1 VYVVEY
7 AGIKQYD
14 DWILIFMRI
23 SSFLLPFFTILA
35 GIGGYYLRLSERL
48 NVFDAVTGLPDR
60 NAATTFWLI
69 VLSCVLVAGV
79 LIFSIRVAARH
90 KALSGF
96 ENAFGTD
103 PFAYPV
109 VFAFIGVIWLIGTFL
124 YFFGLNLNELFS
136 ISDMLF
142 MAFSAIASVSV
153 TLFAIFMYQDSRRNS
168 LYALSI
174 APTVF
179 ICFWLVL
186 LYKENASNPILLSY
200 VYQSTALVATALCF
214 YFTSGFL
221 YGKPAPGKAVFAY
234 YTSIYFCIVT
244 LADGHPFGV
253 NMIIVAIIAM
263 NIVHSF
269 MLLRNLQSK

>member
-1 VYVVEY
+1 
-7 AGIKQYD
+7 
-14 DWILIFMRI
+14 MRI
-23 SSFLLPFFTILA
+23 SSFFLPFFTILA
-35 GIGGYYLRLSERL
+35 GISGFYLRLSERL

-69 VLSCVLVAGV
+69 VLSGAFAVGI
-79 LIFSIRVAARH
+79 LIFSIRVTAKH

-109 VFAFIGVIWLIGTFL
+109 IFASIGIIWLIGTFL
-124 YFFGLNLNELFS
+124 YFFGLNLFEYFVVSDILF
-136 ISDMLF
+136 I
-142 MAFSAIASVSV
+142 AFSTISAISV
-153 TLFAIFMYQDSRRNS
+153 TLFAIFMYQDSRRIA

-200 VYQSTALVATALCF
+200 VYLCIALVTTALSF

-234 YTSIYFCIVT
+234 YTSVYFCIVT
-244 LADGHPFGV
+244 LADGHPFSV
-253 NMIIVAIIAM
+253 NMILVAVIAA

-269 MLLRNLQSK
+269 MLLRNLQRK

>member
-1 VYVVEY
+1 
-7 AGIKQYD
+7 
-14 DWILIFMRI
+14 MRI
-23 SSFLLPFFTILA
+23 SSFFLPFFTILA
-35 GIGGYYLRLSERL
+35 GIGGFYLRLSERL

-69 VLSCVLVAGV
+69 VFSVVFAVGI
-79 LIFSIRVAARH
+79 LIFSIRVAAKH

-103 PFAYPV
+103 PFAYPI
-109 VFAFIGVIWLIGTFL
+109 VFTFIGVIWFIGTVL
-124 YFFGLNLNELFS
+124 YFLGLNIGVYFAV
-136 ISDMLF
+136 SDMLF
-142 MAFSAIASVSV
+142 IAFSTISAVSV
-153 TLFAIFMYQDSRRNS
+153 TLFAIFMYQDSRRNA

-179 ICFWLVL
+179 ICFWLVFV
-186 LYKENASNPILLSY
+186 YKENASNPILLSY
-200 VYQSTALVATALCF
+200 VYQCIALVTTALSF

-234 YTSIYFCIVT
+234 YTSIYFCIMM
-244 LADGHPFGV
+244 LAEGLPFSV
-253 NMIIVAIIAM
+253 NMIIVAIIAT

>member
-1 VYVVEY
+1 
-7 AGIKQYD
+7 
-14 DWILIFMRI
+14 MRI
-23 SSFLLPFFTILA
+23 SSFFLPFFTILA
-35 GIGGYYLRLSERL
+35 GIGGFYLRLSEHL
-48 NVFDAVTGLPDR
+48 NVFDAVTGLPER
-60 NAATTFWLI
+60 NAATTFWLV
-69 VLSCVLVAGV
+69 VLSGAFAIGI
-79 LIFSIRVAARH
+79 LIFSIRVTVKH

-109 VFAFIGVIWLIGTFL
+109 IFAFIGIVWLIGTFL
-124 YFFGLNLNELFS
+124 YFFGLNINEIFAVSDILF
-136 ISDMLF
+136 I
-142 MAFSAIASVSV
+142 AFSTIAAVSV
-153 TLFAIFMYQDSRRNS
+153 TLFAIFMYQDSRRNA

-179 ICFWLVL
+179 MCFWLVF
-186 LYKENASNPILLSY
+186 LYRENASNPVLLNY
-200 VYQSTALVATALCF
+200 VYQCIALVTTALCF

-221 YGKPAPGKAVFAY
+221 YGKLAPGKAVFTY

-253 NMIIVAIIAM
+253 NMIIIAIIAT

-269 MLLRNLQSK
+269 MLLRNLQRK